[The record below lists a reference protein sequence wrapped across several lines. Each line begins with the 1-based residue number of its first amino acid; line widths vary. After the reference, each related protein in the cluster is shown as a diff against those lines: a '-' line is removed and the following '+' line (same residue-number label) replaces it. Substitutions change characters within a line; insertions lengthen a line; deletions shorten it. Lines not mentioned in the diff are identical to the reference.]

1 VKVKRVAERGLGQDK
16 RERGKGRER
25 GRKGQ

>member
-1 VKVKRVAERGLGQDK
+1 V

-25 GRKGQ
+25 RGEELEKWKGRRQRGGVKN